1 MNLRKKLSLALLVST
16 LAACGGGG
24 GEDAPAAS
32 TNTPSNTDTVINA
45 FSVTGSSSNGDVTE
59 INAGINGGAFTFRWD
74 LTAETLH
81 HVNLYLSED
90 AIADDSKDKKI
101 FSRNCNVTL
110 SDCQS
115 FSQEYPCKFTT
126 QNRMECGRTGNIIAT
141 NVSTFVTA
149 LPKDGYLVLK
159 ACNGLFNKCDEAAV
173 KIQLQ

>member
-1 MNLRKKLSLALLVST
+1 MDLLKKLSFALMVSS

-24 GEDAPAAS
+24 GEEAPTAS
-32 TNTPSNTDTVINA
+32 TNTPSDTVINA
-45 FSVTGSSSNGDVTE
+45 FSVTGSSTNGDVTE
-59 INAGINGGAFTFRWD
+59 ISAGINEGAFTFRWA

-90 AIADDSKDKKI
+90 AIADDAKDKKI

-126 QNRMECGRTGNIIAT
+126 LNRMECGRTGNIIAT

-159 ACNGLFNKCDEAAV
+159 ACNGLANKCDEAAV